1 MDTCFLINYP
11 NMIPVYICLIE
22 CLKASFEISPLDSE
36 EVVVKFIV
44 EHHGGF

>member
-11 NMIPVYICLIE
+11 NMISVYIWLIE
-22 CLKASFEISPLDSE
+22 CLKASFEISPLASE
-36 EVVVKFIV
+36 QVVVKFIV